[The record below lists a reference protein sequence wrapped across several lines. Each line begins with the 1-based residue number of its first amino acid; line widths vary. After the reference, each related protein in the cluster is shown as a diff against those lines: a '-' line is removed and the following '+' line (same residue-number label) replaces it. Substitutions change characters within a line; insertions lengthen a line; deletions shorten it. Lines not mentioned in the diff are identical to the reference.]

1 MRSGAPSGSGG
12 KPRLADSKNPR
23 AGPTARS
30 VAQARRRGVNRA
42 RLARIARAVMAAEG
56 CPAGAELSVAIGDD
70 RWIRGLNRR
79 YKGGDAATDVLAF
92 PQDERPWGRSP
103 ALGDVAISTETAAR
117 QADELGHGLAEEM
130 ALLLTHGI
138 LHLTGWRDDTAAR
151 RRRMMER
158 AEQLLRDIGE
168 WRTR

>member
-1 MRSGAPSGSGG
+1 MRVAVQ
-12 KPRLADSKNPR
+12 SK
-23 AGPTARS
+23 
-30 VAQARRRGVNRA
+30 VRRRGVNRA
-42 RLARIARAVMAAEG
+42 HLARIARAMMAAEG
-56 CPAGAELSVAIGDD
+56 CPPGAELSVAIGDD

-79 YKGGDAATDVLAF
+79 YKGRDAATDVLAF

-103 ALGDVAISTETAAR
+103 VLGDVAISAETAAR
-117 QADELGHGLAEEM
+117 QADELGQGLAEEM

-158 AEQLLRDIGE
+158 AEQVLTEMGE
-168 WRTR
+168 RAAR